1 MTLKVNE
8 IFYSIQGE
16 TITAG
21 MPSVFVRLTGCNL
34 DCAYCDTRYARANGT
49 DMEIGTIVQKIE
61 QYPSADHVTITGGE
75 PLAQPNAVFLMK
87 QIIDRGW
94 KCQIETNGS
103 ILMKDVPEK
112 VRKIVDVKTPS
123 SGESDSFDMRNL
135 KYLTDRD
142 EVKFIITD
150 AEDYEFSRD
159 FISKYHV
166 KKGTIINFSPAF
178 NTMVYQDL
186 ADRIIADGLHVRLN
200 LQLHK
205 IIWGPDAKGK

>member
-1 MTLKVNE
+1 MTLTVNE

-21 MPSVFVRLTGCNL
+21 LPSVFVRLTGCNL
-34 DCAYCDTRYARANGT
+34 DCSYCDTRYARDNGAA
-49 DMEIGTIVQKIE
+49 MEMGSIIRKIE
-61 QYPSADHVTITGGE
+61 EFPPADHVTVTGGE
-75 PLAQPNAVFLMK
+75 PLAQPNAVILLK

-103 ILMKDVPEK
+103 ILLKDVPEK

-123 SGESDSFDMRNL
+123 SGESDSFDIRNL

-142 EVKFIITD
+142 EIKFIITD
-150 AEDYEFSRD
+150 EGDYEFSKD
-159 FISKYHV
+159 FMSRHHV
-166 KKGTIINFSPAF
+166 KKGTVVNLSPAF
-178 NTMVYQDL
+178 NTMSYSDL
-186 ADRIIADGLHVRLN
+186 ADRIIRDGLPVRLN

-205 IIWGPDAKGK
+205 IVWGPDARGK

>member
-103 ILMKDVPEK
+103 ILLKDVPEK

-142 EVKFIITD
+142 
-150 AEDYEFSRD
+150 
-159 FISKYHV
+159 
-166 KKGTIINFSPAF
+166 
-178 NTMVYQDL
+178 
-186 ADRIIADGLHVRLN
+186 
-200 LQLHK
+200 
-205 IIWGPDAKGK
+205 

>member
-1 MTLKVNE
+1 MTLTVNE

-21 MPSVFVRLTGCNL
+21 LPSVFVRLTGCNL
-34 DCAYCDTRYARANGT
+34 DCSYCDTRYARDNGAA
-49 DMEIGTIVQKIE
+49 MEMGSIIRKIE
-61 QYPSADHVTITGGE
+61 EFPSADHVTVTGGE
-75 PLAQPNAVFLMK
+75 PLAQPNAVILLK

-103 ILMKDVPEK
+103 ILLKDVPEK

-123 SGESDSFDMRNL
+123 SGESDSFDIRNL

-142 EVKFIITD
+142 EIKFIITD
-150 AEDYEFSRD
+150 EGDYEFSKD
-159 FISKYHV
+159 FMSRHHV
-166 KKGTIINFSPAF
+166 KKGTVVNLSPAF
-178 NTMVYQDL
+178 NTMSYSDL
-186 ADRIIADGLHVRLN
+186 ADRIIRDGLPVRLN

>member
-103 ILMKDVPEK
+103 ILLKDVPEK

-123 SGESDSFDMRNL
+123 SGESDSFDIRNL

-142 EVKFIITD
+142 EIKFIITD
-150 AEDYEFSRD
+150 EGDYEFSKD
-159 FISKYHV
+159 FMSRHHV
-166 KKGTIINFSPAF
+166 KKGTVVNLSPAF
-178 NTMVYQDL
+178 NTMSYLDL
-186 ADRIIADGLHVRLN
+186 ADRIISDGLPVRLN

>member
-103 ILMKDVPEK
+103 ILLKDVPEK

-150 AEDYEFSRD
+150 AGDYEFSRD

>member
-1 MTLKVNE
+1 MTLTVNE

-21 MPSVFVRLTGCNL
+21 LPSVFVRLTGCNL
-34 DCAYCDTRYARANGT
+34 DCSYCDTRYARDNGT
-49 DMEIGTIVQKIE
+49 AMEIGSIIQKIE
-61 QYPSADHVTITGGE
+61 EFPPADHVTVTGGE
-75 PLAQPNAVFLMK
+75 PLAQPNAVILLK

-103 ILMKDVPEK
+103 ILLKDVPEK

-123 SGESDSFDMRNL
+123 SGESDSFDIRNL

-142 EVKFIITD
+142 EIKFIITD
-150 AEDYEFSRD
+150 EGDYEFSKD
-159 FISKYHV
+159 FMSRHHV
-166 KKGTIINFSPAF
+166 KKGTVVNLSPAF
-178 NTMVYQDL
+178 NTMSYSDL
-186 ADRIIADGLHVRLN
+186 ADRIIRDGLPVRLN